1 MADTEFHLRQ
11 STEVA
16 AHPDR
21 VWDALVDDT
30 AAWWGAP
37 YLLLDGPS
45 AVRMP
50 LRAGEPVVEQLGDAT
65 ALWGTVT
72 ICAPGRVYAWDGQMG
87 MGAGWEGEVR
97 FDLEPT
103 PAGARITVRQDAARR
118 WGGDDVAGMRASY
131 DAGWADL
138 LERLRLLVE
147 TGARHG
153 SAGLNTAPA
162 FAFEASTEDG

>member
-30 AAWWGAP
+30 SAWWGAP
-37 YLLLDGPS
+37 YLLLEGPS
-45 AVRMP
+45 AVHLP
-50 LRAGEPVVEQLGDAT
+50 LHAGEPVVEQLGDAS
-65 ALWGTVT
+65 ALWGVVT
-72 ICAPGRVYAWDGQMG
+72 ICAPRRVYSWHGQMG

-97 FDLEPT
+97 FELEP
-103 PAGARITVRQDAARR
+103 AREGTRVTVRQDSVRL
-118 WGGDDVAGMRASY
+118 WGDGDVTGMRASY
-131 DAGWADL
+131 DRGWADL

-153 SAGLNTAPA
+153 AAGRNAAPQ
-162 FAFEASTEDG
+162 FPFEPSPERG